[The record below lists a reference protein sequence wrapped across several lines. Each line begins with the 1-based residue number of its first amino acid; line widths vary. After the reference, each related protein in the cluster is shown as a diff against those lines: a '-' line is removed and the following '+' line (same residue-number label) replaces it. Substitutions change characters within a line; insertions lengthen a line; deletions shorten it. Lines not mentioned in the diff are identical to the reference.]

1 MGDLQVADIYLLLH
15 IGVQVYQPGLDHNTR
30 INHGLVIT
38 GVLSILVPQAD
49 RSTNTSGTGSTH
61 ICLWMQYE
69 RIGVLISVV
78 LEVSSLDYT
87 NLDTRDIPITA

>member
-15 IGVQVYQPGLDHNTR
+15 MDVQVYQPGVDHNTR
-30 INHGLVIT
+30 INPGLVIT
-38 GVLSILVPQAD
+38 RLFILLVPQAD

-87 NLDTRDIPITA
+87 NLDTRDIPIPV